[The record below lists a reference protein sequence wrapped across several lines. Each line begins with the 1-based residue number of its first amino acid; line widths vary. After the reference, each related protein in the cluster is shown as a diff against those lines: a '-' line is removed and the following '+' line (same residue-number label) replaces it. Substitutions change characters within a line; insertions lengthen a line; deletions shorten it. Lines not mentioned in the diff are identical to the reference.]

1 MRSVAEHRR
10 VPSRASPARR
20 GGREYTQAGGYEMI
34 VYPEAAAVAAGGEHA
49 DTYGVRRQPDRQTS
63 QSDFMRPKRILACV
77 P

>member
-1 MRSVAEHRR
+1 
-10 VPSRASPARR
+10 
-20 GGREYTQAGGYEMI
+20 MI